1 MTNAF
6 SDKNLLP
13 KNLKTSDGN
22 FIAYHST
29 DNLEPNN
36 LPGIIF
42 MPGFMSNMDGSKA
55 LAIEEFA
62 RERGQ
67 RFVRFDYFGHGQS
80 SGNFS
85 DGHIGI
91 WLENAISVLD
101 QLSEGPQILIGSSM
115 GGWLMFLT
123 SLARPDRVAGLVGLA
138 AAPDFTEELLLK
150 ELTEDQLAEIRVN
163 GQVTVSSDYDDDYI
177 FTKKLIDEGRKYLIL
192 NDRIGINSPVRLI
205 HGIDDVSV
213 PWEFAIR
220 IQEQL
225 ISTDVEVI
233 LLKNSDHRLSKPNN
247 LVKLRFV
254 LDGLMDCL

>member
-1 MTNAF
+1 MPTTF
-6 SDKNLLP
+6 SENNRLP
-13 KNLKTSDGN
+13 KKLKTSDEN

-29 DNLEPNN
+29 DISELNN

-42 MPGFMSNMDGSKA
+42 MTGYMSNMDGSKA

-67 RFVRFDYFGHGQS
+67 SFVRFDYFGHGQS

-101 QLSEGPQILIGSSM
+101 QLSEGPQILVGSSM
-115 GGWLMFLT
+115 GGWLMFLAA
-123 SLARPDRVAGLVGLA
+123 LARPERVAGLVGLA

-150 ELTEDQLAEIRVN
+150 ELSEEQVAEIKVN
-163 GQVTVSSDYDDDYI
+163 GQVTVSSEYDDDYI

-192 NDRIGINSPVRLI
+192 NDRVEINCPVRLL
-205 HGIDDVSV
+205 HGIEDVSV
-213 PWEFAIR
+213 PWEFAIK

-247 LVKLRFV
+247 LVKLRSV
-254 LDGLMDCL
+254 LDEFVNCF